1 MVKAEIRP
9 ARANDVAAIQEI
21 GHKTWPATYS
31 FAGNDYI
38 AAGLAAYWSRE
49 ALLRSLDDTAV
60 LVAAD
65 GDEII
70 GVGNIDL
77 RGDIPV
83 IWKLYVLPHLQG
95 SGIGSALLTELV
107 DRAPGGTESV
117 RLEYVDGNDRAAA
130 FYRAKGFTELRREP
144 GEQPGWPETVWVE
157 RRVAP
162 GVTPQG

>member
-1 MVKAEIRP
+1 MKAEIRP
-9 ARANDVAAIQEI
+9 ATANDVAAIQEI

-65 GDEII
+65 GDGVV
-70 GVGNIDL
+70 GVGNLDV
-77 RGDIPV
+77 RGDVPV

-95 SGIGSALLTELV
+95 SGIGSALLAELLN
-107 DRAPGGTESV
+107 RAPAGTESV
-117 RLEYVDGNDRAAA
+117 RLEYVDGNERAAA
-130 FYRAKGFTELRREP
+130 FYAAKGFTELRREP
-144 GEQPGWPETVWVE
+144 GEQPEWPETVWME

-162 GVTPQG
+162 G